1 MLNILIQIFPNFDRL
16 WGEFVGS
23 IGDTLQMVGISGGI
37 SFVLGTFFG
46 VLLVVTRGGGILE
59 NRLVYNVIDKVINV
73 IRSIP
78 FLILIIMIFPLS
90 RMIVGTSI
98 GVRGA
103 IIPLIIGTVPFFSR
117 QIETAV
123 AEVDRG
129 LIEASQAMGDSPM
142 QTIFRVYLRESIP
155 SIARVTMV
163 TAVNLIGLTAM
174 AGAVGAGG
182 LGDFA
187 IRYGHQ
193 RGMTDMIYASVIVI
207 LILVSIIQMV
217 GNLIIHKTSH

>member
-1 MLNILIQIFPNFDRL
+1 MLNILIQVFPNFDRL

-46 VLLVVTRGGGILE
+46 VLLVVTRRGGILE

-207 LILVSIIQMV
+207 LILVSIIQMI

>member
-1 MLNILIQIFPNFDRL
+1 MLNILIQVFPNFDRL

-23 IGDTLQMVGISGGI
+23 IGDTLQMVGISGGS

-46 VLLVVTRGGGILE
+46 VLLVVTRRGGILE

-142 QTIFRVYLRESIP
+142 QTSYRLYRRESSP

-207 LILVSIIQMV
+207 LILVSIIQMI

>member
-1 MLNILIQIFPNFDRL
+1 
-16 WGEFVGS
+16 
-23 IGDTLQMVGISGGI
+23 
-37 SFVLGTFFG
+37 
-46 VLLVVTRGGGILE
+46 
-59 NRLVYNVIDKVINV
+59 
-73 IRSIP
+73 
-78 FLILIIMIFPLS
+78 
-90 RMIVGTSI
+90 
-98 GVRGA
+98 
-103 IIPLIIGTVPFFSR
+103 
-117 QIETAV
+117 
-123 AEVDRG
+123 
-129 LIEASQAMGDSPM
+129 M

-207 LILVSIIQMV
+207 LILVSIIQMI

>member
-1 MLNILIQIFPNFDRL
+1 MLNILIRIFPNFDRL

-46 VLLVVTRGGGILE
+46 VLLVVTRRGGILE

-207 LILVSIIQMV
+207 LILVSIIQMI